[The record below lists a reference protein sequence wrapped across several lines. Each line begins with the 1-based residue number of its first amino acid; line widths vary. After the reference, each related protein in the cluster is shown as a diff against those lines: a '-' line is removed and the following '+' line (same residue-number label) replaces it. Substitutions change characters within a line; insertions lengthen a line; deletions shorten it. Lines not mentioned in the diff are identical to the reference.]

1 LQLGASAVKI
11 RTAAAARESGSAVA
25 KGKCNDLGKS
35 PIGIAVL
42 AGACGARHHVI
53 GASGAGGCA
62 VQVAN
67 SSLNVTSVLLDQSRT
82 TSDPTGGEV
91 LGVFAQNPDGSAGN
105 VVFQNFSLSYNPAN
119 GVTTATAS
127 APLILAANT
136 AYWLRLDTT
145 TSNNIIWNA
154 LHAPTSPNEFTSAFG
169 VTYASPDSVTITD
182 STAGTQYG
190 PTVDG
195 PPVIQING
203 TAIPEPAGM
212 LLVSGA
218 ALAGL
223 LTRSKRQF

>member
-1 LQLGASAVKI
+1 MTWANLRLGSRYWLVL
-11 RTAAAARESGSAVA
+11 VA
-25 KGKCNDLGKS
+25 LGTMS
-35 PIGIAVL
+35 LAPVGRADVL
-42 AGACGARHHVI
+42 FTNFDQPDRLGDWFEELSVGV
-53 GASGAGGCA
+53 A